1 MRLFINLFEKI
12 LILFLHS
19 STALAEAEL
28 EYDPKYESTQIYLS
42 IPLTKVPDEIKSV
55 SSE

>member
-1 MRLFINLFEKI
+1 MRLFTNSYEKI
-12 LILFLHS
+12 LIQFSHF